1 MLLVCGCQTANPL
14 SSASDRDIEKTDHSL
29 FSERAR
35 PLHPETKITRENWL
49 LPDNIRWGL
58 RNAREIVPTSAIP
71 NALAASPLS
80 SGSPIRDSELAIQT
94 PDGQTFGMAHYLA
107 ENHVDGLLVM
117 HGGKI
122 VYERYFNGM
131 RPRDV
136 HSWASM
142 SKSMVGLIAVQ
153 LAQQGRI
160 DLDAPLAAYV
170 PELRDSPFGQ
180 ASVQQNM
187 DMQLALKYPQAL
199 PPDIGMF
206 AAAGLLPARSGMP
219 DSIHGF
225 LKAPQAM
232 EQPAGGIFYYQN
244 GSTEAVAWALQRV
257 TGRSLSDL
265 VADMIWQ
272 PMGAQ
277 DQAYYPLD
285 AAGSEFASG
294 GLHSTLRDAARFG
307 ELIRTQGQV
316 QGRQVVARQAI
327 ERILATPSAA
337 NQARVRQ
344 SGRAMPSG
352 TGYAD
357 FWWHPIQASGA
368 VIASG
373 RFGQRILVD
382 PANALTIVQFGTYP
396 DTRARPAT
404 AGQAITRQ
412 DNVLRTDD
420 GLVALARAVSRQLQ
434 AAR

>member
-1 MLLVCGCQTANPL
+1 M
-14 SSASDRDIEKTDHSL
+14 
-29 FSERAR
+29 
-35 PLHPETKITRENWL
+35 KITRENWL
-49 LPDNIRWGL
+49 LPENIRWGL
-58 RNAREIVPTSAIP
+58 RNAREIVPTSTIP
-71 NALAASPLS
+71 NALVASPLF
-80 SGSPIRDSELAIQT
+80 SGTPIQDRELAIKT
-94 PDGQTFGMAHYLA
+94 PDGQNFGMAQYLA

-117 HGGKI
+117 HEGKI
-122 VYERYFNGM
+122 IYERYLNGM

-187 DMQLALKYPQAL
+187 DMQLALAYPQAL

-225 LKAPQAM
+225 LKVPQAT
-232 EQPAGGIFYYQN
+232 EPPANGIFYYQN

-265 VADMIWQ
+265 VRDMVWQ

-307 ELIRTQGQV
+307 ELIRNQGQA

-357 FWWHPIQASGA
+357 FWWHPIQARGA

-420 GLVALARAVSRQLQ
+420 GLVALAQAVSQHLR